1 MIIMN
6 QGNNDKLSITLSR
19 LYSQDANDRVKA
31 AGELGEIGTPD
42 IAHKLLEVAYQD
54 EASTVRQMAIQSYSE
69 ILGLDSLDEIIKSA
83 STHFDDYVKLYSIM
97 IMGRLGTKKV
107 YQPLLDLL
115 STEDTKIQA
124 AVIRSMIHI
133 QTNEFAQDIFDLLKK
148 SNETIII
155 RNCIEALSL
164 WKFSEAIN
172 FIEENYFNTKQI
184 DSELKTIS
192 AFYLSVFKKKYG
204 IKFLEQNDVDQF
216 VRVNINNITYKGGN
230 GLLEASK
237 LI

>member
-54 EASTVRQMAIQSYSE
+54 EASTVRQMAI
-69 ILGLDSLDEIIKSA
+69 LLRKGLDSLDEIIKSA

-172 FIEENYFNTKQI
+172 FIEENYFNVKQI

>member
-115 STEDTKIQA
+115 NTEDTKIQA

-148 SNETIII
+148 SN
-155 RNCIEALSL
+155 
-164 WKFSEAIN
+164 
-172 FIEENYFNTKQI
+172 
-184 DSELKTIS
+184 
-192 AFYLSVFKKKYG
+192 
-204 IKFLEQNDVDQF
+204 
-216 VRVNINNITYKGGN
+216 
-230 GLLEASK
+230 
-237 LI
+237 